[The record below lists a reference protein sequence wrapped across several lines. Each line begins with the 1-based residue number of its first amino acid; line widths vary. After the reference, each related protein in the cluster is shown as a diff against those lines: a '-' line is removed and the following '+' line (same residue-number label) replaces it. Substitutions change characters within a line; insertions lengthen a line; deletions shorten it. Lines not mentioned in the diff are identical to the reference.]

1 MGELGQ
7 HRPQGAIALA
17 GFAGALLPRTF
28 VVAWGHAGP
37 CRQTGRGL
45 KPCHINANLRHDDF
59 CPTLVH
65 PGNGVQE
72 FDGVGKAPQ
81 GVTPSSCKT
90 PRAGG
95 SLVWQRVAC
104 HKRDRS
110 PNTVSLHV
118 LTALACCA
126 SCRLLCVTYAMI
138 ARQERSRWCLSI
150 RLGQHGP
157 HTLHIASSHGT
168 RASSSRLRHM
178 PARHDGGENACRASL
193 PYIGIL

>member
-7 HRPQGAIALA
+7 RRLQGAIALA

-110 PNTVSLHV
+110 PNTV
-118 LTALACCA
+118 ALC
-126 SCRLLCVTYAMI
+126 SIEVSTPPSSNILFVTYAMM
-138 ARQERSRWCLSI
+138 ESRMSTK
-150 RLGQHGP
+150 GQHVAGRDGVDFVAVVDQAIALLRQRGRLTYR
-157 HTLHIASSHGT
+157 TLQRQCT
-168 RASSSRLRHM
+168 VDRLPR
-178 PARHDGGENACRASL
+178 
-193 PYIGIL
+193 